1 MNWKKWI
8 ILVVGLIISNSA
20 FGLDTLSITSDF
32 RKVDMKLVSDV
43 FWCNNDEASIERVEA
58 LKKEIFAPLTE
69 TGVSFPASD
78 EVYWVKTIIKN
89 ETTKTRRFILK
100 VDNPRINKLQFFTI
114 KDSITKSSI
123 LMGDNLPFHHRKI
136 KNRNFLYP
144 ITLKSNQTI
153 EIYIY
158 ANKAGESMN
167 LFMSFWDKSFFEK
180 RDKEEV
186 TFWGFYTGFSFC
198 ICLTVLLVAIFTR
211 LKLLVYFTIYC
222 VAITLNIVSWIGLGY
237 QYIWSN
243 FPYFSGVSGYA
254 FLAIYS
260 ISLLAITRIY
270 LETATIFPRID
281 KVLLAHQVG
290 IILLFPALILHDLLP
305 EFIIAIM
312 ISVGNLV
319 ILSYLIVIIIATI
332 MTYWKTKETSKLFFL
347 LGFFFFMIG
356 FWIHMSTSLN
366 VMESNFWTRYGAGV
380 GWILDLIILMIVFSN
395 QIRQSFLKNIQLK
408 QELNESKLTAANALI
423 AGQIEERQRLSSELH
438 DGISIQM
445 ALMKMR
451 LDDFF
456 VNKTT
461 KEKEIINAIN
471 NISSDIRN
479 FTHAISPFN
488 LNTQTLEDAIEDLI
502 YNIENQTDLEIDFD
516 ANNFDEKLLADSQK
530 HSLFQTLQE
539 LFNNTIKYALA
550 TKVLVKL
557 HSEGKNIEL
566 SFFDNGQG
574 FNINTVKKGIGLN
587 NIQARADL
595 LNGNFEINSNE
606 HGSQFEF
613 SFEI

>member
-1 MNWKKWI
+1 
-8 ILVVGLIISNSA
+8 
-20 FGLDTLSITSDF
+20 
-32 RKVDMKLVSDV
+32 
-43 FWCNNDEASIERVEA
+43 
-58 LKKEIFAPLTE
+58 
-69 TGVSFPASD
+69 
-78 EVYWVKTIIKN
+78 
-89 ETTKTRRFILK
+89 
-100 VDNPRINKLQFFTI
+100 
-114 KDSITKSSI
+114 
-123 LMGDNLPFHHRKI
+123 
-136 KNRNFLYP
+136 
-144 ITLKSNQTI
+144 
-153 EIYIY
+153 
-158 ANKAGESMN
+158 
-167 LFMSFWDKSFFEK
+167 
-180 RDKEEV
+180 
-186 TFWGFYTGFSFC
+186 
-198 ICLTVLLVAIFTR
+198 
-211 LKLLVYFTIYC
+211 
-222 VAITLNIVSWIGLGY
+222 
-237 QYIWSN
+237 
-243 FPYFSGVSGYA
+243 
-254 FLAIYS
+254 
-260 ISLLAITRIY
+260 
-270 LETATIFPRID
+270 
-281 KVLLAHQVG
+281 
-290 IILLFPALILHDLLP
+290 
-305 EFIIAIM
+305 
-312 ISVGNLV
+312 
-319 ILSYLIVIIIATI
+319 
-332 MTYWKTKETSKLFFL
+332 
-347 LGFFFFMIG
+347 
-356 FWIHMSTSLN
+356 
-366 VMESNFWTRYGAGV
+366 
-380 GWILDLIILMIVFSN
+380 
-395 QIRQSFLKNIQLK
+395 LKNIQLK

-438 DGISIQM
+438 DGISIQI
-445 ALMKMR
+445 ALMKIR